1 MDVNRWNGNHFPYKL
16 EILSLNGQTSLILS
30 KYLLDNLEGD
40 INLEDAP
47 CMELLKID
55 GKDKKECY
63 DVFKKTVLI
72 DEGNYNR

>member
-47 CMELLKID
+47 CMELLKIN
-55 GKDKKECY
+55 GKMRRSVMMYSRKL
-63 DVFKKTVLI
+63 F
-72 DEGNYNR
+72 

>member
-47 CMELLKID
+47 CMELLKIN
-55 GKDKKECY
+55 GKDERSVMMYSRKL
-63 DVFKKTVLI
+63 F
-72 DEGNYNR
+72 